1 MAGMKGKS
9 GGPRPN
15 SGGTRPGAGRKP
27 IPKPANLLP
36 AMPDQSPLDFLM
48 AVVNNAQAAP
58 HLRVRAAVAA
68 AQYVHVKKADGGKK
82 DDAKAAAKKAG
93 KGKFAPGTPPLR
105 VV

>member
-1 MAGMKGKS
+1 MTGVKGRS

-15 SGGTRPGAGRKP
+15 SGGARPGAGRKAK
-27 IPKPANLLP
+27 PKVENVLP
-36 AMPDQSPLDFLM
+36 AVPGQSPLDFLL

-105 VV
+105 LL